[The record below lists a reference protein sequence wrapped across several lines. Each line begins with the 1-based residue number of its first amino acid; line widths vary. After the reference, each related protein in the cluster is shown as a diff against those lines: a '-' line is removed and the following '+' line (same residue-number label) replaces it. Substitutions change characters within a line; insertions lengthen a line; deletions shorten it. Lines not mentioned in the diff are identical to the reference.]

1 MKKNKKSVVILIAE
15 DDDDDFLLAKE
26 AFEEYNLVN
35 EIFRVKNG
43 EELLDFLHRRGQFKD
58 PQKAPFPFLILLDL
72 NMPRM
77 DGREALKE
85 IKADAE
91 LRKIPIVIMTV
102 SKEEEDIIRSYD
114 LGANSYIR
122 KPVRFTEM
130 VEIVK
135 TIGKYWFEIV
145 ELPSAEEGSADD
157 WK

>member
-1 MKKNKKSVVILIAE
+1 MVKYKKSVDILIAE

-26 AFEEYNLVN
+26 AFDEYYLANK
-35 EIFRVKNG
+35 IYRVKNG
-43 EELLDFLHRRGQFKD
+43 EELLDFLHHRGEFKD
-58 PQKAPFPFLILLDL
+58 PGSAPLPVLILLDL

-85 IKADAE
+85 IKADPE
-91 LRKIPIVIMTV
+91 LRKIPVVIMTV
-102 SKEEEDIIRSYD
+102 SKEEEDIMRSYD

-130 VEIVK
+130 VEIIR

-145 ELPSAEEGSADD
+145 ELPSTRGESRGDSE
-157 WK
+157 